1 MHFIKNI
8 YRFISNSKKKNLAK
22 ELKYLLEEEFVYT
35 YPEFSLEFL
44 EQKTGADQNLINQ
57 MLISEYQQSFY
68 QLTRRMRINCLKK
81 MVKKATEDTSL
92 NEYLS
97 LCGYADTEAMIRD
110 LKIETGLDFEEFCR
124 YSKDLNDRVGGD
136 V

>member
-1 MHFIKNI
+1 MQFIKKI
-8 YRFISNSKKKNLAK
+8 YKSISKSKKKNLAK
-22 ELKYLLEEEFVYT
+22 ELKYLLEEEYVYT

-44 EQKTGADQNLINQ
+44 EQKTGADQKLINQ

-68 QLTRRMRINCLKK
+68 QLTRRMRIGCLKK
-81 MVKKATEDTSL
+81 MIKNAKVNTSL
-92 NEYLS
+92 NEYTF